1 MHIGKGGEKM
11 SLDTIRIITEAEQA
25 AQKLKE
31 ETADRCA
38 SALKEARQ
46 AGADLFE
53 DARKRAAEETG
64 RLKAQAE
71 EEGKAAAMELAEKTK
86 NQKAVILA
94 SSEVRMEE
102 AVSYIMGRIMET

>member
-1 MHIGKGGEKM
+1 M

-25 AQKLKE
+25 AQKSRDE
-31 ETADRCA
+31 AAAQCA
-38 SALKEARQ
+38 SALREARQ
-46 AGADLFE
+46 AGADLIE
-53 DARKRAAEETG
+53 EARKRAGEEAN

-71 EEGKAAAMELAEKTK
+71 EEGKAAAIELAEKTK

-94 SSEVRMEE
+94 SSEVRMEK

>member
-1 MHIGKGGEKM
+1 M

-25 AQKLKE
+25 AQKSKDE
-31 ETADRCA
+31 AAAQCA
-38 SALKEARQ
+38 SLLREARQ
-46 AGADLFE
+46 AGADLIE
-53 DARKRAAEETG
+53 EARKRAAEEAG

-71 EEGKAAAMELAEKTK
+71 EEGKAAAIELAEKTK